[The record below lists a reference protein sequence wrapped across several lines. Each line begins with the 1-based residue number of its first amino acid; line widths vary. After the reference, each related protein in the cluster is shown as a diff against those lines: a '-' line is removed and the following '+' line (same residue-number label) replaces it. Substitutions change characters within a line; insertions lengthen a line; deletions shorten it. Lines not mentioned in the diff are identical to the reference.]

1 MATSKTRSSN
11 GRSKTARTSGS
22 RAKSSERDGSGGL
35 DKAKLTLIAGGS
47 AFVGAASGAAVA
59 GRRRGRSLLKSLP
72 VAGGFSM
79 PRPGGD
85 HAFGKAARKLR
96 DQIK

>member
-47 AFVGAASGAAVA
+47 AFVGAASGGVWKVSSW
-59 GRRRGRSLLKSLP
+59 G
-72 VAGGFSM
+72 VM
-79 PRPGGD
+79 
-85 HAFGKAARKLR
+85 ARCPEKN
-96 DQIK
+96 